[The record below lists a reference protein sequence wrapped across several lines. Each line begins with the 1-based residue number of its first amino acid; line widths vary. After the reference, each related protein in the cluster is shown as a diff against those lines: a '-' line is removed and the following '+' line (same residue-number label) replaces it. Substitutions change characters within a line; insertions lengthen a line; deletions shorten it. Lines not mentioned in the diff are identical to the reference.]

1 MRFLLVLLGCWAGYV
16 AAQSPFASMWGA
28 EWHEG
33 PWEAPVPTE
42 GVNSTAHEML
52 LGANDGGLIVGR
64 MNVQFDAQWWE
75 QTSDWSP
82 FVTSRLGRPDAFD
95 ALEPMGGWGLK
106 SPDWPGLGEVTHLAY
121 DASREWAV
129 LSAYRDAEREDVDLF
144 LVSRTR
150 EGWTEPRP
158 LVGLNTPFNEVFPN
172 WIGGRLVFGSD
183 RPGGAG
189 GFDLYVSDRWSSFKG
204 VERLG
209 EPLNGPGDDVA
220 AMATGEGWYVC
231 TARRGGQGGLDVWWV
246 GRADAQ
252 VDVPM
257 AEGWELRVVR
267 GEGSVWEGVE
277 LEVRGADGGIWLR
290 EVQGTGWMPLEGVPL
305 EDQFTAVVHAEVPG
319 NGRLE
324 LRRLSDGRAMSLPLR
339 SGVPF
344 VLNLLALELM
354 EATDWGEWQ
363 DPTKLPEPFSSVQIL
378 FSPNATTLD
387 ALGTS
392 ELARWWNRWT
402 GDGSD
407 PIEVE
412 LIVTGFADTS
422 GTPAQNDRV
431 SQLRAEA
438 VRDWLVAHGAPAN
451 GLVVRAQSDRNP
463 LPKAEWERV
472 ARLQPRYAGQ
482 VPCERRVEV
491 RWGAW

>member
-1 MRFLLVLLGCWAGYV
+1 MRFLLVLLGCWAGFV

-52 LGANDGGLIVGR
+52 LGATDGGLVVGR
-64 MNVQFDAQWWE
+64 MNVQFDVQWWE

-82 FVTSRLGRPDAFD
+82 FVTSRLGRPDVFD
-95 ALEPMGGWGLK
+95 ALAAMGGWGLK

-121 DASREWAV
+121 DPSREWAV

-158 LVGLNTPFNEVFPN
+158 LTGLNTPFNEVFPN

-189 GFDLYVSDRWSSFKG
+189 GFDLYVSDRWMSFEG

-246 GRADAQ
+246 GRAGEREEEARAADWS
-252 VDVPM
+252 V
-257 AEGWELRVVR
+257 RVVR
-267 GEGSVWEGVE
+267 GVDSVWEGAE
-277 LEVRGADGGIWLR
+277 LEVRGMDGGIWLR
-290 EVQGTGWMPLEGVPL
+290 EVQDTGWMPLDGVPL
-305 EDQFTAVVHAEVPG
+305 ENQFTAVVNADEPG
-319 NGRLE
+319 DGLLE
-324 LRRLSDGRAMSLPLR
+324 LRRTSDGRLIRLPLR

-344 VLNLLALELM
+344 VLNLLALELLGD
-354 EATDWGEWQ
+354 ADWAEWEDAAQ
-363 DPTKLPEPFSSVQIL
+363 LPEPFSSVQIL
-378 FSPNATTLD
+378 FAHNATLLD
-387 ALGTS
+387 ELAVS
-392 ELARWWNRWT
+392 ELSRWWDCWMGDAAGPIT
-402 GDGSD
+402 G
-407 PIEVE
+407 E
-412 LIVTGFADTS
+412 LIVSGFADAS
-422 GTPAQNDRV
+422 GTAARNNRL
-431 SQLRAEA
+431 SRLRAEA
-438 VRDWLVAHGAPAN
+438 VRDWLVAHGAPADQV
-451 GLVVRAQSDRNP
+451 VVRAQSDRNP
-463 LPKAEWERV
+463 LSDEGWERV
-472 ARLQPRYAGQ
+472 ERLQPRYAGQ